1 MRHTGQID
9 SPFLKEQLSALAREK
24 GGYDVARFSAKEIEE
39 LINKQPDPDV
49 EKIIYCKDCVRRDSE
64 NVCCWWNIHI
74 RDIRNYC
81 MYGKDHGDPTTK

>member
-24 GGYDVARFSAKEIEE
+24 GGYDTARFSAKEIEE
-39 LINKQPDPDV
+39 LINRQPDPDV
-49 EKIIYCKDCVRRDSE
+49 ERVIHCKDCVRRGSD

-74 RDIRNYC
+74 RDIKNYC
-81 MYGKDHGDPTTK
+81 MYGKDHGDPNVK

>member
-9 SPFLKEQLSALAREK
+9 SPFLKEQLSAKAREK

-39 LINKQPDPDV
+39 LINRQPDPDV
-49 EKIIYCKDCVRRDSE
+49 ERVIHCKDCVRRDSD

-74 RDIRNYC
+74 RDIKNYC
-81 MYGKDHGDPTTK
+81 MYGKDHGDPNVK

>member
-24 GGYDVARFSAKEIEE
+24 GGYDDARFSAKEIEA
-39 LINKQPDPDV
+39 LIDKQPDPDV
-49 EKIIYCKDCVRRDSE
+49 EQVIHCIDCVRRDSD

-74 RDIRNYC
+74 RDIKNYC
-81 MYGKDHGDPTTK
+81 MYGKDHGDPNVK

>member
-39 LINKQPDPDV
+39 LINRQPDPDV
-49 EKIIYCKDCVRRDSE
+49 EQIIQCKDCVRRDSD

-74 RDIRNYC
+74 RDIKNYC
-81 MYGKDHGDPTTK
+81 MYGKDHGDPNVK

>member
-24 GGYDVARFSAKEIEE
+24 GGYDEARFSAKEIEE
-39 LINKQPDPDV
+39 LINRQPDPDV
-49 EKIIYCKDCVRRDSE
+49 ERVIHCKDCVRRDSD

-74 RDIRNYC
+74 RDIKNYC
-81 MYGKDHGDPTTK
+81 MYGKDHGDPNVK